1 MTGVQTQFWDRVA
14 RRYAKMPMR
23 NPDAYEATLAK
34 VLAHLR
40 PEDRV
45 LELGCGT
52 GTTALRLA
60 GAVRQY
66 IASDYSPKMIAIATE
81 KRATCDVRTLDLCVG
96 APGDGSLPE
105 GPFDA
110 ILGFNF
116 LHLLPHRK
124 AALAEIAQ
132 KLAPGGLFISKTPC
146 LGGLYRVLQ
155 PLVGLLR
162 LLGKAPDLRFVKP
175 AALEREIEA
184 AGFVIVEAGDYPKRP
199 PSRFIVARK
208 T

>member
-1 MTGVQTQFWDRVA
+1 
-14 RRYAKMPMR
+14 MR
-23 NPDAYEATLAK
+23 NPEQYEVTLAK
-34 VLAHLR
+34 VLAQLR

-66 IASDYSPKMIAIATE
+66 IASDYSPEMIAIATE
-81 KRATCDVRTLDLCVG
+81 KRTTFNAQTLEFCIG
-96 APGDGSLPE
+96 APCDGSLPD
-105 GPFDA
+105 GPFDV
-110 ILGFNF
+110 ILGFNL
-116 LHLLPHRK
+116 LHLLPDRK
-124 AALAEIAQ
+124 SALAEIAQ

-155 PLVGLLR
+155 PVVGLLQMM
-162 LLGKAPDLRFVKP
+162 GKAPQLRFVKP
-175 AALEREIEA
+175 AELEREIIA
-184 AGFVIVEAGDYPKRP
+184 AGFVVLDSGDYPKKP
-199 PSRFIVARK
+199 PSRFIIAKK